1 MGHFPT
7 YFCYFSDHLF
17 ICTPRVKERPR
28 NCDMSGLAYVFVV
41 FWITFLSS
49 VSLSSLLSLL
59 KQFQKGIMSGLCWFL
74 LPAVVILYSF
84 FAITNG
90 KINVQETVL
99 FLILNIPWML
109 VWIFYYYRFT
119 TVVKWQFFT
128 SIVGYRI
135 PADRIFWIWSRKK
148 PI

>member
-1 MGHFPT
+1 
-7 YFCYFSDHLF
+7 
-17 ICTPRVKERPR
+17 
-28 NCDMSGLAYVFVV
+28 MSGLAYVFVV

-119 TVVKWQFFT
+119 TVVK
-128 SIVGYRI
+128 
-135 PADRIFWIWSRKK
+135 
-148 PI
+148 

>member
-1 MGHFPT
+1 MSRGK
-7 YFCYFSDHLF
+7 F
-17 ICTPRVKERPR
+17 ILLYILKTWGISLLISVIFLIIFLYVLQGVKERPR

-90 KINVQETVL
+90 KINGQETVL
-99 FLILNIPWML
+99 FLILNIPWIL

-119 TVVKWQFFT
+119 TVFK
-128 SIVGYRI
+128 
-135 PADRIFWIWSRKK
+135 
-148 PI
+148 